1 MRFNLVTLAL
11 CSIFVTSPQD
21 DNSRYLDPWNSPT
34 ISLNGAYFGYASS
47 NNRHPVLQL
56 SELPAIP
63 GLRYRTCFEM
73 CPVDTCYASRAIFA
87 LRCPDE
93 PALLQWASSRG
104 EWLLKCCETGE
115 YDVEVE
121 TSGKTFPSDRALL
134 NHYTEEISRRFR
146 KPCANTGPDPNRQIA
161 LLITDCWS
169 TERFTTFYEA
179 SWYDHCGNGNTFREA
194 YSSVDR
200 ATGEV
205 ATLDDLVEPSKQEK
219 LSELMIE
226 YLRDSNG
233 DLWRSSP
240 ERRQISPID
249 VLHSMDGCALIR
261 EGLVIFYL
269 PYTIASGVEG
279 EIKAVI
285 PYDVIR
291 KL

>member
-1 MRFNLVTLAL
+1 M
-11 CSIFVTSPQD
+11 
-21 DNSRYLDPWNSPT
+21 
-34 ISLNGAYFGYASS
+34 
-47 NNRHPVLQL
+47 QL

-104 EWLLKCCETGE
+104 EWFIKCCETDE

-121 TSGKTFPSDRALL
+121 TSGKTKSFSTYRQILDYYA
-134 NHYTEEISRRFR
+134 EEISRQFR

-169 TERFTTFYEA
+169 TDKYTTFYEA
-179 SWYDHCGNGNTFREA
+179 SWYDHCSNGNTFREA

-200 ATGEV
+200 DTGEV
-205 ATLDDLVEPSKQEK
+205 AILDDFVEPSQQDK
-219 LSELMIE
+219 LSEVMMD

-240 ERRQISPID
+240 ERWQIPPMD
-249 VLHSMDGCALIR
+249 VLHSMDGCALIK

-291 KL
+291 EL